1 MPTPTDTEFCK
12 TLVAEYLNTLGGEF
26 VTSDNESGCSILTP
40 FIRPDGDSLEVLAER
55 RSDGRI
61 ILSDGGETF
70 AYLYL
75 SGLSLSR
82 KLQDDARRISERYGV
97 GVDVN
102 ELVTEVSSNGQ
113 VGDAFHGLLQA
124 MMNVAALIEKRRP
137 YINLKFE
144 EEVEGTIIGQG
155 KRYDPDYEVHGRI
168 GTHTVK
174 FHVNSG
180 MNLLIQPLSQSNELQ
195 ARNIA
200 QRWYYHF
207 DDIKNVDNEWS
218 CIAVLDDRGVRA
230 SVWTSEA
237 RAIIEAKA
245 TVIPW
250 SRRERLVD
258 ALEGLNAQNK
268 L

>member
-1 MPTPTDTEFCK
+1 M
-12 TLVAEYLNTLGGEF
+12 AEYLETLRGDF
-26 VTSDNESGCSILTP
+26 VTSDNESGCAILTP
-40 FIRPDGDSLEVLAER
+40 FIRPDGDSIEVLAER
-55 RSDGRI
+55 RDDGRV

-97 GVDVN
+97 DIDIN
-102 ELVTEVSSNGQ
+102 ELVAEISSKGQ
-113 VGDAFHGLLQA
+113 VGEVFHGLVQA
-124 MMNVAALIEKRRP
+124 ILNVSALIEKRRP

-155 KRYDPDYEVHGRI
+155 KRYDPDYTIRGVTGN
-168 GTHTVK
+168 HTVK
-174 FHVNSG
+174 FHVDSG
-180 MNLLIQPLSQSNELQ
+180 LHLLIQPLSQSNELQ
-195 ARNIA
+195 ATHTA

-207 DDIKNVDNEWS
+207 DDIKNVDDRWS
-218 CIAVLDDRGVRA
+218 CIAVLDDRGERA
-230 SVWTSEA
+230 SVWTDHA
-237 RAIIEAKA
+237 RAPIEAVA

-258 ALEGLNAQNK
+258 ALEGLDSLQ

>member
-1 MPTPTDTEFCK
+1 MLRPTGTEFCK
-12 TLVAEYLNTLGGEF
+12 MLVAEYLETLQGEF
-26 VTSDNESGCSILTP
+26 VTTDNESGCSILTP

-55 RSDGRI
+55 RSDGRVF
-61 ILSDGGETF
+61 LSDGGETF

-97 GVDVN
+97 GVDIN
-102 ELVTEVSSNGQ
+102 ELVTEVANSGQ
-113 VGDAFHGLLQA
+113 VGEAFHGLVQA

-137 YINLKFE
+137 YVNLKFE

-155 KRYDPDYEVHGRI
+155 RQYDPDYKVEGITGSHI
-168 GTHTVK
+168 VK

-180 MNLLIQPLSQSNELQ
+180 MHLLIQPLSRSNELQ
-195 ARNIA
+195 ATHTA

-207 DDIKNVDNEWS
+207 DDIKNTNRLWS
-218 CIAVLDDRGVRA
+218 CFAILDDRGERA
-230 SVWTSEA
+230 SVWTENA
-237 RAIIEAKA
+237 RAPIEAVA

-250 SRRERLVD
+250 SHHERLID
-258 ALEGLNAQNK
+258 ALRGLDAQNRP
-268 L
+268 